1 MTWCKTAF
9 INNQAIQILSE
20 EILQKNSLPFP
31 TFLLLWRYV
40 HTIVQIPIF
49 NEMANGCTVTEF
61 IEACARLIM
70 SCMEPLVY
78 IYICHSMPIRCC
90 ETLMLICFQK
100 DENHKWCSQWPNGYS
115 SWLLNPLAHEDWVRT
130 RSWNWIGVSWRY
142 VVVAEEGDHCVG
154 SCQYVTIISP
164 WLWEN
169 WMHS

>member
-1 MTWCKTAF
+1 MEISTFATIKCNSPQYHAPCSFKVTWCKTAF

-20 EILQKNSLPFP
+20 EFLLENSLPFP

-40 HTIVQIPIF
+40 HTIVQNPIF

-100 DENHKWCSQWPNGYS
+100 DANHNCDITKHNCDHFSGGWP
-115 SWLLNPLAHEDWVRT
+115 
-130 RSWNWIGVSWRY
+130 
-142 VVVAEEGDHCVG
+142 VV
-154 SCQYVTIISP
+154 QRKQK
-164 WLWEN
+164 
-169 WMHS
+169 